1 MVELD
6 DDVKRAAALRHRT
19 RNTEVFGA
27 IGSIGLIVV
36 LFVIVIFGVYQC
48 SQPTEVTEQELLDR
62 ENAAADEAKNRIK
75 GLHCLSSWDGSNR
88 SLVSFVKSG
97 LREPDS
103 FDHVDTLVTPKSE
116 ETGMHGITMTY
127 RARNGFGGVNLSRA
141 IGQVDPNTCEARN
154 IIVSD

>member
-6 DDVKRAAALRHRT
+6 DDVKRAAAQRHKK
-19 RNTEVFGA
+19 RNNEMVGAFGF
-27 IGSIGLIVV
+27 IGLVVV
-36 LFVIVIFGVYQC
+36 LFVTLIFGVYQC
-48 SQPTEVTEQELLDR
+48 SQPSEVTEQELLER
-62 ENAAADEAKNRIK
+62 ENAAADEAMNRIK

-103 FDHVDTLVTPKSE
+103 FEHVDTLVTPKSE

-127 RARNGFGGVNLSRA
+127 RARNGFGGMNLSRA
-141 IGQVDPNTCEARN
+141 IGEVDPNTCVAKN
-154 IIVSD
+154 IFVSD